1 MKLGHVTIQTKNFEE
16 EIKFFEKHVEMEEVH
31 RMQGMGRN
39 IVFLT
44 GGEGGSNIEIIEKLD
59 AENSDNENISLGFKT
74 EDVEKKRE
82 KLIADGYKVTPM
94 ISPMTNVKFFFAKD
108 PAGITIQ
115 FM

>member
-1 MKLGHVTIQTKNFEE
+1 MKLSHVTIQTKNFEE
-16 EIKFFEKHVEMEEVH
+16 EIYFFEKHVEMEIVH

-59 AENSDNENISLGFKT
+59 TENSGNENISLGFKT
-74 EDVEKKRE
+74 EDIEKKRE
-82 KLIADGYKVTPM
+82 ELISDGYEVTPM
-94 ISPMTNVKFFFAKD
+94 ISPMPNAKFFFAKD
-108 PAGITIQ
+108 PAGVTIQ